1 MAFHV
6 QYMEY
11 ALSLA
16 ELALG
21 YTSPNPA
28 VGAVVVKDG
37 VVVGMGYTQ
46 PPGSAHAEVVA
57 LQQAKERAKDA
68 TMYVILEPCSHHGR
82 TPPCTEA
89 IIKAGIS
96 TVHIAMVDPNP
107 LVCGKG
113 VARLKDAGIRVIIG
127 EYEEEARQINES
139 YIKYITTGIPFVVAK
154 YAMSLDGKIATKDG
168 DSKWISG
175 EESRKY
181 VHKLRQQVDAIM
193 VGVNTVIKDN
203 PRLSARGCCGGK
215 GGKLIQ
221 QPLRIILDGKGRMP
235 VESRVFHEPG
245 HTVVVVA
252 SRLSEQKEKELVEAG
267 AEILVLEGEGD
278 IINLEQLLEV
288 LGERQITSL
297 LVEGGSHLL
306 GALIDQGLI
315 DKVMVFIAPLIVGG
329 SEATSAVAGRGASLI
344 SEALRLRDVE
354 MRTFGDDVLVSG
366 YVSKS

>member
-16 ELALG
+16 ELSLG

-46 PPGSAHAEVVA
+46 PPGSDHAEVVA
-57 LQQAKERAKDA
+57 LKQARDRARDA
-68 TMYVILEPCSHHGR
+68 TMYVILEPCCHYGR

-89 IIKAGIS
+89 IISAGITS
-96 TVHIAMVDPNP
+96 VHVAMVDPNP
-107 LVCGKG
+107 LVAGKG
-113 VARLKDAGIRVIIG
+113 VARLKDAGIKVVIG
-127 EYEEEARQINES
+127 EYEDKARQINES
-139 YIKYITTGIPFVVAK
+139 YIKYITTGTPFVVAK
-154 YAMSLDGKIATKDG
+154 FAMSLDGKIATREG
-168 DSKWISG
+168 DSRWISG

-193 VGVNTVIKDN
+193 VGVNTIITDN

-215 GGKLIQ
+215 GGKVIQ
-221 QPLRIILDGKGRMP
+221 QPLRVILDGKGRMP

-245 HTVVVVA
+245 STLLVVA
-252 SRLSEQKEKELVEAG
+252 GELSPQKQDELTQAG
-267 AEILVLEGEGD
+267 AEILALEGDGD
-278 IINLEQLLEV
+278 IINLERLLAI

-306 GALIDQGLI
+306 GELFDSGLI
-315 DKVMVFIAPLIVGG
+315 DKVMVFIAPIIIGG
-329 SEATSAVAGRGASLI
+329 SGAKSAVAGSGAALV

-354 MRTFGDDVLVSG
+354 MRTFADDVLVSG
-366 YVSKS
+366 YVTKC